1 MKLVRYGAKGQEK
14 PGIVDA
20 QGRIRSLEGHV
31 QDIAGEGLSAG
42 SLQKLAGLGL
52 DSLPLV
58 EGSPRLGACV
68 GKVGKM
74 ICIGLNYSDHA
85 AESGMQVPPEPV
97 IFMKATSAIC
107 GPNDDVEIPRKG
119 EKTDWEVELGIVIGE
134 PTKYVS
140 ESEALDH
147 IAGYCIVNDVSERHF
162 QAERSGQWTK
172 GKSHDTF
179 GPTGPW
185 LVTKDEDPRAQRPRH
200 VAGGGRAPLPE
211 RLDPDHGLQ
220 GAVPGQLPLAVH
232 EPAAGRH
239 HLHRHPA
246 RRGPGAEAPGVPQGR
261 PGDAARHRR
270 PGRAAPAHR
279 PGVIQGQPPG
289 IAGGWR
295 RPSATEKNPVLT
307 TILAAVDGSEHARRA
322 ATLAGDLA
330 GRYGARLVIV
340 HVMTSEPMPAELKD
354 LAAAAAM
361 PAGLAEAPAG
371 ELLSPAD
378 EAGMRLAVGER
389 LLDEAMELARGQG
402 ADTVQTLLLRGDA
415 ATVILERVAQEDA
428 HLVVMGAKGLGA
440 LKDLL
445 LGSVSQKVS
454 QLAPCGC
461 LTVR

>member
-1 MKLVRYGAKGQEK
+1 
-14 PGIVDA
+14 
-20 QGRIRSLEGHV
+20 
-31 QDIAGEGLSAG
+31 
-42 SLQKLAGLGL
+42 
-52 DSLPLV
+52 
-58 EGSPRLGACV
+58 
-68 GKVGKM
+68 
-74 ICIGLNYSDHA
+74 
-85 AESGMQVPPEPV
+85 
-97 IFMKATSAIC
+97 
-107 GPNDDVEIPRKG
+107 
-119 EKTDWEVELGIVIGE
+119 
-134 PTKYVS
+134 
-140 ESEALDH
+140 
-147 IAGYCIVNDVSERHF
+147 
-162 QAERSGQWTK
+162 
-172 GKSHDTF
+172 
-179 GPTGPW
+179 
-185 LVTKDEDPRAQRPRH
+185 
-200 VAGGGRAPLPE
+200 
-211 RLDPDHGLQ
+211 
-220 GAVPGQLPLAVH
+220 
-232 EPAAGRH
+232 
-239 HLHRHPA
+239 
-246 RRGPGAEAPGVPQGR
+246 
-261 PGDAARHRR
+261 
-270 PGRAAPAHR
+270 
-279 PGVIQGQPPG
+279 VIQGQPSG

-378 EAGMRLAVGER
+378 ETGMRLAVGER

-440 LKDLL
+440 LKNLL

-454 QLAPCGC
+454 QLAACGC